1 MLLDGVS
8 HDLEGDYAESETRQ
22 LCYEEDRVERRS
34 DDCSHTYE
42 DKDIISFLVKEC
54 EEVEYSRSILTNSVG
69 EGAEEV
75 NHEGFQTPSTFLDK
89 GSSTCLR
96 CPSAPRK
103 PKAKPLRKRKRD
115 DDMERR
121 NLRLEFE
128 NEVELV
134 LRLLTSADPKLKK
147 AHLVAAG
154 DT

>member
-8 HDLEGDYAESETRQ
+8 HDLEGDCESETRQ
-22 LCYEEDRVERRS
+22 LFYQEDRVERRS

-54 EEVEYSRSILTNSVG
+54 QEVGSRSILTNSLG

-75 NHEGFQTPSTFLDK
+75 NHEGFHTPSTFLDK
-89 GSSTCLR
+89 GSSTCSR

-103 PKAKPLRKRKRD
+103 PKAKPLQKRKRD

-121 NLRLEFE
+121 NLQLEFV

-147 AHLVAAG
+147 ARLIAAR